1 MADKVPDI
9 SDGQFE
15 AQVLKA
21 DVPVMID
28 MWAPWCG
35 PCRMVGPVIE
45 ELAAANGGAIKTYK
59 LNVDDNPETASKY
72 GITAI
77 PSVLFFKN
85 GKEVQ
90 ALRMIGAQPKAQY
103 QKAIDKVV
111 AA

>member
-1 MADKVPDI
+1 MASNVPDVT
-9 SDGQFE
+9 DKEFE
-15 AQVLKA
+15 EQVLKS
-21 DVPVMID
+21 DLPVMVD

-45 ELAAANGGAIKTYK
+45 ELASGNSSTLKVCK

-77 PSVLFFKN
+77 PSVLFFKD

-90 ALRMIGAQPKAQY
+90 DQRMIGVQPKAQY

>member
-1 MADKVPDI
+1 MANVPDVT
-9 SDGQFE
+9 DQEFE
-15 AQVLKA
+15 QKVLKA
-21 DVPVMID
+21 EAPVMVD

-45 ELAAANGGAIKTYK
+45 QLAAENAGALKTYK
-59 LNVDDNPETASKY
+59 LNVDDNPDTASKF

-90 ALRMIGAQPKAQY
+90 DLRMIGAQPKSQY
-103 QKAIDKVV
+103 QKAIEKVT
-111 AA
+111 AG

>member
-1 MADKVPDI
+1 MAGKVLDVT
-9 SDGQFE
+9 DAQFE
-15 AQVLKA
+15 EQVLKS
-21 DVPVMID
+21 DVPVLVD

-45 ELAAANGGAIKTYK
+45 EIAEANAGAVKTCK
-59 LNVDDNPETASKY
+59 LNVDDNPDTASKY

-77 PSVLFFKN
+77 PTVLFFKN

-90 ALRMIGAQPKAQY
+90 KLRMIGAQPKTQY
-103 QKAIDKVV
+103 QKAVDQVV